1 MTALVPIAIVAGLA
15 LLILLWVASLYNG
28 LIRVK
33 NACDESW
40 SDIDTELRRRY
51 DLIPN
56 LVETVKGYARHEREL
71 FERVIQARNVAFA
84 NHGSPESQ
92 AKDENVLVGG
102 VRQVFAV
109 AENYPDLKA
118 NENFLK

>member
-56 LVETVKGYARHEREL
+56 LVETVKGYAQHEREV
-71 FERVIQARNVAFA
+71 FERVIQARNAAVA
-84 NHGSPESQ
+84 NHGSPASQ
-92 AKDENVLVGG
+92 AKDENALVGG
-102 VRQVFAV
+102 LRQLFAL
-109 AENYPDLKA
+109 AENYPI
-118 NENFLK
+118 